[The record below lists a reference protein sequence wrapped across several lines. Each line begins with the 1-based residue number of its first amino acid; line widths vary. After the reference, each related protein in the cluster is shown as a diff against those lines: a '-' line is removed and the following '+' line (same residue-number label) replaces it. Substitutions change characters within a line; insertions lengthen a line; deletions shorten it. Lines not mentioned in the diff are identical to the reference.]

1 MGHDTTVSTTTT
13 TATTGTMAAVA
24 TARYLTSGQAA
35 ARLDISP
42 KTLLRAARRGD
53 IVPAH
58 YTPGGCA
65 RFRAADVEAFA
76 HRLARG
82 YAAWLP
88 VEDENWDRNGHVR

>member
-1 MGHDTTVSTTTT
+1 MGHDTAT
-13 TATTGTMAAVA
+13 TATTGTMATGA

-35 ARLDISP
+35 ARLDISA

-65 RFRAADVEAFA
+65 RFRPADVEAFA
-76 HRLARG
+76 RRLARG
-82 YAAWLP
+82 HAARLP
-88 VEDENWDRNGHVR
+88 VEDENRDRNGDRNGYVR